1 MARPYLDLL
10 LVVMQQI
17 VWDQRG
23 VEQVAAR
30 LSFWGTRSR
39 GPQGPRLVDSSR
51 LLGGPLEGVTLGEDV
66 LVGGQQ
72 SV

>member
-30 LSFWGTRSR
+30 LSLWGREAADRRVR
-39 GPQGPRLVDSSR
+39 GSSIQAVFSEDR
-51 LLGGPLEGVTLGEDV
+51 LEGVTLGEDV